1 MIIKNK
7 AIKND
12 NMDDDEGYVY
22 VGSCS
27 IPSRIVKLES
37 ITGKLFTYRTRVFQK
52 DATYEFTVTQEFET
66 YSRIGWRGKVYD
78 GFKGLNK
85 WQADFEKYTIDN
97 AINALP

>member
-37 ITGKLFTYRTRVFQK
+37 ITGKLFTYRTRIFQNNE
-52 DATYEFTVTQEFET
+52 TFELPVTQEFQC

-78 GFKGLNK
+78 GFEGLNK

>member
-37 ITGKLFTYRTRVFQK
+37 ITGKLFTYRTRIFQNNI
-52 DATYEFTVTQEFET
+52 VSLLWILVVMVNHQEGR
-66 YSRIGWRGKVYD
+66 SRSR
-78 GFKGLNK
+78 
-85 WQADFEKYTIDN
+85 
-97 AINALP
+97 

>member
-1 MIIKNK
+1 MVKNK

-12 NMDDDEGYVY
+12 NMDNDEGYVY

-37 ITGKLFTYRTRVFQK
+37 INGKLFTYRTRVFQK
-52 DATYEFTVTQEFET
+52 GETHELTVAQHFEI
-66 YSRIGWRGKVYD
+66 YSRIGWRGKIYD
-78 GFKGLNK
+78 GFEGLNK